1 MYQLDLETIQ
11 TILQQHDL
19 LKEIIVDKNWH
30 FTLPIEQKNQTFTKL
45 SYDSRQVDNQ
55 TLFFCKGAGF
65 KEEFL
70 AQAMTNG
77 LTTYIAQSP
86 YEVQALGF
94 IVTDIRKAMAL
105 LAQEFYQHPEKKLTK
120 IGITGTKGKT
130 TAAYF
135 LKDSLAK
142 ATNNKVALF
151 SSEETCL
158 DGHTYTRSHLTTPEA
173 LELYAQMA
181 QAVENQVT
189 HLVMEVSSQAYK
201 TKRVYNLTFEIGVFL
216 NIGTDHISPVEH
228 PTFDDYLYCKR
239 QLIQNSQKMILNQDM
254 DYFDLLADT
263 STHYHVPYV
272 TFGRTQTAMVQIMD
286 HKDTRNFDLQAN
298 ELDLT
303 KLEGSYHLG
312 ILGTF
317 NHDNA
322 VAALLVLQLLDF
334 NPEIAQ
340 QTLPKTV
347 IPGRMHVIERPE
359 QPLVLVDFA
368 HNYLSIHAI
377 GELAHQLRPNGRVLI
392 LTGSTGGK
400 ALGRRSDIA
409 KALSEVADEAMLTS
423 DDPDFEDPFAIA
435 TEIKKQITSDIPVT
449 IEIDRQKAIETLL
462 EKATVHDI
470 VAICGKGTEQSMKI
484 NGRGEPYAGDL
495 AIATAFL
502 NAN

>member
-1 MYQLDLETIQ
+1 MYQLNLHKVQ
-11 TILQQHDL
+11 TILQQADL
-19 LKEIIVDKNWH
+19 LKEIIVDHTWYFSLPLDYKEQQ
-30 FTLPIEQKNQTFTKL
+30 FTTL
-45 SYDSRQVDNQ
+45 SYDSRTVDSE

-65 KEEFL
+65 KESFL
-70 AQAMTNG
+70 TQAIEQG

-86 YEVQALGF
+86 FDVDAIGF

-105 LAQEFYQHPEKKLTK
+105 LAQEFYQHPQKKLIK

-135 LKDSLAK
+135 LKDALAK
-142 ATNNKVALF
+142 ATHHKVALF

-158 DGHTYTRSHLTTPEA
+158 DGTTYTRSHLTTPEA

-181 QAVENQVT
+181 IAVEHKVT

-201 TKRVYNLTFEIGVFL
+201 TKRVYGLNFEVGIFL
-216 NIGTDHISPVEH
+216 NIGTDHISPIEH

-239 QLIQNSQKMILNQDM
+239 QLIQNSQQMILNQDM

-263 STHYHVPYV
+263 ATLHHVPYV
-272 TFGRTQTAMVQIMD
+272 TFGRTNEAMIQIQD

-298 ELDLT
+298 ELDMAR
-303 KLEGSYHLG
+303 LEDEYQLG

-322 VAALLVLQLLDF
+322 VAALLAMQLLGF
-334 NPEIAQ
+334 HPEIAH
-340 QTLPKTV
+340 QTLKETV
-347 IPGRMHVIERPE
+347 IPGRMHVIEQHD

-368 HNYLSIHAI
+368 HNYLSIKAI
-377 GELAHQLRPNGRVLI
+377 GELAHQLRPDGRVLI

-400 ALGRRSDIA
+400 ALGRREDIA
-409 KALSEVADEAMLTS
+409 KALSEVADEAILTS
-423 DDPDFEDPFAIA
+423 DDPDFEDPFVIA
-435 TEIKKQITSDIPVT
+435 TEIKEQVTSDIPIT
-449 IEIDRQKAIETLL
+449 IEVDREKAITMIL
-462 EKATVHDI
+462 EHATKADV

-484 NGRGEPYAGDL
+484 NGRGEPYSGDITL
-495 AIATAFL
+495 ASRWF
-502 NAN
+502 ND